1 MKQQQRKIL
10 NSGLQGAAAMG
21 KTYTLIG
28 TIISVIIGILLIL
41 WINGKRKYSKLVEG
55 KIENVSCTKVADS
68 FECNLKLGYSYS
80 NKSYS
85 KSIKNYIS
93 SKELKIG
100 DSLTLYINPQK
111 PNVAKL
117 QKMPCWF
124 SILVFIIGI
133 LMIFFSILYMFF
145 IYNYKGLAVISGLN
159 TVIRE

>member
-10 NSGLQGAAAMG
+10 NSGLQGAAVMG

-55 KIENVSCTKVADS
+55 KIEKVSCSKVADY
-68 FECNLKLGYSYS
+68 FECKVELMYNYS
-80 NKSYS
+80 NKSYP
-85 KSIKNYIS
+85 KSINNYIS
-93 SKELKIG
+93 SKELIIG
-100 DSLTLYINPQK
+100 DTISLYINPQK
-111 PNVAKL
+111 PKVAKL
-117 QKMPCWF
+117 QKTPCWF

-145 IYNYKGLAVISGLN
+145 IFNYKGLAVISGLK